1 MPRRRAARSLD
12 RNLRGENMP
21 EQSAP
26 VRMRTI
32 VRIPDFR
39 ALWVAEAQSL
49 VGDQLARVALAVLA
63 YERTGSPAVTGLVYA
78 LTFLPAIVGGAT
90 LSGLADRLPRRALM
104 IWCDLIRAALLTV
117 MAVPGMPLAA
127 LCCLLVAIVLVGRP
141 FAAAQIALLRDVL
154 AGDSYVV
161 GSGLRMITDQFSQL
175 AGFATGG
182 LIVAS
187 IGVRPAL
194 LVDAATFVLSAT
206 ILRVA
211 VVSRPAPAA
220 PDAVAA
226 GSRPDQ
232 SLRAALALIFRDNRL
247 RTLLGMGCL
256 ATFHVVPEGVAPAYA
271 ASLGTGAAAVGLLM
285 AALPLGTVIGTLLL
299 VRRPPGQRSRLL
311 APLAILTALP
321 LIACAAHPGLA
332 ASIALWATSG
342 VFSSYQVE
350 AVASFVSSVPGHH
363 RGRSV
368 GIASSTVIAT
378 QGMGLIG
385 FGLLADQWGA
395 AHAVAFAG
403 ALAVALALP
412 LAVSWLRV
420 VRASQV

>member
-1 MPRRRAARSLD
+1 VPRRRAARSLD